1 MKIYTLTI
9 VYSEMNVEVYE
20 IEEKVEDEGSHYN
33 IGGQNLDDMVD
44 QEELMDILRYES
56 NDIATA

>member
-9 VYSEMNVEVYE
+9 VYSEINNEVYE

-33 IGGQNLDDMVD
+33 IGGHNLDEMVD

>member
-9 VYSEMNVEVYE
+9 VYSEINNEIYE

-33 IGGQNLDDMVD
+33 IGGQNLDDMID

>member
-9 VYSEMNVEVYE
+9 VYSEINNEIYE

>member
-9 VYSEMNVEVYE
+9 VYSEMNGEVYE

-33 IGGQNLDDMVD
+33 ICGKNLDEVID

>member
-9 VYSEMNVEVYE
+9 VYSEINNEIYE

-44 QEELMDILRYES
+44 QDELMDILRYES
-56 NDIATA
+56 NDIASA

>member
-9 VYSEMNVEVYE
+9 VYSEINNEVYE

-56 NDIATA
+56 NAIATA

>member
-9 VYSEMNVEVYE
+9 VYSEINNEVYE

-33 IGGQNLDDMVD
+33 IGGQSLDDIVD

-56 NDIATA
+56 NDIATS

>member
-9 VYSEMNVEVYE
+9 VYSEINNEVYE
-20 IEEKVEDEGSHYN
+20 IEESVEDEGSHYN
-33 IGGQNLDDMVD
+33 IGGQSLDDMVD

>member
-9 VYSEMNVEVYE
+9 VYSEMNGEVYE

-33 IGGQNLDDMVD
+33 IGGQNLDEMVD

>member
-9 VYSEMNVEVYE
+9 VYSEINNEIYE

-33 IGGQNLDDMVD
+33 IGGQSLDDMVD

>member
-9 VYSEMNVEVYE
+9 VYSEINNEVYE
-20 IEEKVEDEGSHYN
+20 IEERVEDEGSHYN
-33 IGGQNLDDMVD
+33 IGGQSLDDMVD

>member
-9 VYSEMNVEVYE
+9 VYSELNGEVYE
-20 IEEKVEDEGSHYN
+20 IEEKVEDEGSSYN

-44 QEELMDILRYES
+44 QDELMDILRYES
-56 NDIATA
+56 NDIASA

>member
-9 VYSEMNVEVYE
+9 VYSEMNGEVYE

>member
-9 VYSEMNVEVYE
+9 VYSEINNEVYE

-33 IGGQNLDDMVD
+33 IGGQSLDEMVD

-56 NDIATA
+56 NDIASA

>member
-9 VYSEMNVEVYE
+9 VYSEMNGEVYE

-33 IGGQNLDDMVD
+33 ICGKNLDEVVD
-44 QEELMDILRYES
+44 HEELMDILRYES
-56 NDIATA
+56 NDIASA

>member
-9 VYSEMNVEVYE
+9 VYSEINNEVYE
-20 IEEKVEDEGSHYN
+20 IEEKVEDEGSHYSM
-33 IGGQNLDDMVD
+33 GGQDLDEMVD
-44 QEELMDILRYES
+44 QEELMYILRYES

>member
-9 VYSEMNVEVYE
+9 VYSEINNEVYE
-20 IEEKVEDEGSHYN
+20 IEERVEDEGSHYN
-33 IGGQNLDDMVD
+33 IGGQNLDDMID

-56 NDIATA
+56 NDIASA

>member
-9 VYSEMNVEVYE
+9 VYSEINNEVYE

-33 IGGQNLDDMVD
+33 IGGQSLDDMID

>member
-9 VYSEMNVEVYE
+9 VYSEINNEVYE

-33 IGGQNLDDMVD
+33 IGGQSLDEMVD

>member
-9 VYSEMNVEVYE
+9 VYSEINNEIYE

-33 IGGQNLDDMVD
+33 IGGQSLDDMID

>member
-9 VYSEMNVEVYE
+9 VYSEMNGEVYE
-20 IEEKVEDEGSHYN
+20 IEEEVEDEGSHYN
-33 IGGQNLDDMVD
+33 IGGQNLDEMVD

>member
-9 VYSEMNVEVYE
+9 VYSEINNEVYE

-33 IGGQNLDDMVD
+33 IGGQSLDDMVD

>member
-9 VYSEMNVEVYE
+9 VYSEINNEVYE

>member
-9 VYSEMNVEVYE
+9 VYSEINNEVYE

-33 IGGQNLDDMVD
+33 IGGQNLDEMVD
-44 QEELMDILRYES
+44 QEELMDILKYES